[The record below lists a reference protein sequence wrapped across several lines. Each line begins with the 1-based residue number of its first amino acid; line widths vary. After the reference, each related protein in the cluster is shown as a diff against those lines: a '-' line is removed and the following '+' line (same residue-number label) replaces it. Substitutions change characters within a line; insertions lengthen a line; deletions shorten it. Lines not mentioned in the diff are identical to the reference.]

1 MSDAGF
7 GTIFVSVKIEEK
19 QGLWE
24 SLCDYKV
31 GFGFLGFFFFTQLVW
46 DSDMGFL
53 GFAVLCG
60 VGLVVLWVAV
70 W

>member
-31 GFGFLGFFFFTQLVW
+31 GFGF
-46 DSDMGFL
+46 
-53 GFAVLCG
+53 
-60 VGLVVLWVAV
+60 
-70 W
+70 